1 MGYLVSRLAVVQ
13 LVFNR
18 RHRGPVPLPQPLD
31 EFDVLLGP
39 RAYAARGEE
48 RREQLIHPTPLDA
61 RDGPRRGERHL
72 DRKRRER
79 GEMVD
84 ERDGEDGGS
93 LGARLRHSRRH
104 RRERE
109 TRHQTHPPVFR
120 FNRCWRATVQDFFR
134 PELPELPA
142 GPWLVSIDAPDGYT
156 GWDDRTGRVRRPN
169 PTRVRDARRRLVCPH
184 RTSAGGARPR
194 YVVECFFFFSPE
206 LSCRRTQP
214 HPVPSGERL
223 GSTRKLIHFWF
234 YFGSGCSPGCMGGDL
249 LSLCRVRRDTAFACD
264 LIMHKHTT
272 SATCLPCVYVHPP
285 CILPGGAGERQ

>member
-79 GEMVD
+79 GEMVE

-120 FNRCWRATVQDFFR
+120 FNRCWRATVQDFCR

-156 GWDDRTGRVRRPN
+156 SLDDRTGRVRRPN

-184 RTSAGGARPR
+184 RTSAEEPVLDTSSSA
-194 YVVECFFFFSPE
+194 FFFLPSSRQLSP
-206 LSCRRTQP
+206 LSVTRTAKWA
-214 HPVPSGERL
+214 HGCMESARVGIDE
-223 GSTRKLIHFWF
+223 KFIHFWF
-234 YFGSGCSPGCMGGDL
+234 YFGSSGC
-249 LSLCRVRRDTAFACD
+249 
-264 LIMHKHTT
+264 
-272 SATCLPCVYVHPP
+272 
-285 CILPGGAGERQ
+285 